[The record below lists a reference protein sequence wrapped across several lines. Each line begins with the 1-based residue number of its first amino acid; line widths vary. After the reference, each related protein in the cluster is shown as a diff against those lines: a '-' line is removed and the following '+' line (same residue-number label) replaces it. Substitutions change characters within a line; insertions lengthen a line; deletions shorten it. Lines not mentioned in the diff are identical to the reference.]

1 MADDH
6 DYLMPSDEAARFS
19 VMPPEGP
26 ANERLDAITQAISK
40 AGLECYAL
48 DLTRSQLGV
57 PVVRAVVPG
66 LRPFLRALGPGR
78 LYSAPVQLGW
88 LKEPRLEEQ
97 MNPFEFPF

>member
-1 MADDH
+1 
-6 DYLMPSDEAARFS
+6 MPSEEAAEFS
-19 VMPPEGP
+19 VMAPEEP
-26 ANERLDAITQAISK
+26 VRERLDAITQAISK
-40 AGLECYAL
+40 AGLECYTL

-66 LRPFLRALGPGR
+66 LRPFLRTLGPGR
-78 LYSAPVQLGW
+78 LYSTPVELGW